1 MEFLKAFPIA
11 IIDEDYEGKH
21 AAGIGMRQ
29 LAKAIEAEGF
39 RVVAGVSYADAQ
51 RLVEV
56 FNSESCWLVSVDGV
70 EASDKQWQIL
80 EEVLAKK
87 RRRNDR
93 LPIFLFG
100 DQRTAEM
107 VPASVL
113 KHANAFMQLF
123 EDSPEF
129 LARVIARAAN
139 LYLERLPPPMFKALM
154 DYTLHASYSWHTPG
168 HGGGVAFR
176 KSPVG
181 NLFYHFFGENTLR
194 SDISVSVGMLGSLLD
209 HTGPIAEGERNA
221 ARIFGADETL
231 FVVGGTSTA
240 NKIVWH
246 GMVGKGDLVLCD
258 RNCHKSILHS
268 LIMTG
273 ATPIYLVPSRNGLGI
288 IGPISKDQF
297 TRQSIQ
303 KKINA
308 SPFAKETSGKV
319 RLMVMTNSTYDG
331 LCYNV
336 DGIKKQLGDAVE
348 VHHFDEAWYAY
359 GNFHEFYDGYHA
371 ISSTHPARS
380 PHAITF
386 ATHSTHKLLAALSQA
401 SMIHIQHSDSQ
412 RLDMAH
418 FNDAFMMHTS
428 TSPQYGIIASCDV
441 AAAMMEQPAGRALVQ
456 ETIDEALSFRRAM
469 TAVRK
474 QLKKGSWWFEVWQP
488 EAAGKSPSVD
498 RSEWVLKPGDR
509 WHGFEGLAE
518 NHVLVDPIKVTILT
532 PGLSASGAMQQH
544 GIPAAVVTK
553 FLSARRIEIE
563 KTGLYSFLVLFSMGI
578 TKGKWSTLITELL
591 NFKDLYDTNA
601 PLKRVLP
608 ALVEAHPAAY
618 ANMGLKDLCEQVHQ
632 VYKDDNVPK
641 AQRDMY
647 TTLPEMALR
656 PADAYDKL
664 VRGQVESVEIDKLMG
679 RTLAVMLVPYP
690 PGIPLIMPGERVT
703 KATKSIQDY
712 LLYAR
717 EFDRKFPGFE
727 TDIHGLRFQPAAEGR
742 RYLVDCVVRIAT
754 NDPTRC
760 EVTYS
765 GSSVSQAAQ
774 DCGYR

>member
-1 MEFLKAFPIA
+1 MEFLQAFPIA
-11 IIDEDYEGKH
+11 IIDEDYEGKR
-21 AAGIGMRQ
+21 AAGRGMRQ
-29 LAKAIEAEGF
+29 LAAAIEKEGF
-39 RVVAGVSYADAQ
+39 RVVAGLSYTDAQ

-56 FNSESCWLVSVDGV
+56 FNNESCWLVSVDGA
-70 EASDKQWQIL
+70 EAGAQQWQIL
-80 EEVLAKK
+80 EEVLGAK

-100 DQRTAEM
+100 DERTAEM

-113 KHANAFMQLF
+113 RHANAFMRLF

-154 DYTLHASYSWHTPG
+154 DYTLHGSYSWHTPG

-181 NLFYHFFGENTLR
+181 NLFYQFFGENTLR
-194 SDISVSVGMLGSLLD
+194 SDISVSVGALGSLLD
-209 HTGPIAEGERNA
+209 HTGAIAEGERNT
-221 ARIFGADETL
+221 ARIFGSDETL
-231 FVVGGTSTA
+231 FVVGGTSTS

-246 GMVGKGDLVLCD
+246 GMVSKGDLVLCD
-258 RNCHKSILHS
+258 RNCHKSSLHS

-288 IGPISKDQF
+288 IGPISREQF
-297 TRQSIQ
+297 TPESIRQ
-303 KKINA
+303 KVAA
-308 SPFAKETSGKV
+308 SPLAKETNGKV
-319 RLMVMTNSTYDG
+319 RLLVMTNSTYDG

-336 DGIKKQLGDAVE
+336 DAIKQLLGDTVD
-348 VHHFDEAWYAY
+348 VLHFDEAWYAY
-359 GNFHEFYDGYHA
+359 ANFHEFYDGYHG
-371 ISSTHPARS
+371 ISSARPTRS

-386 ATHSTHKLLAALSQA
+386 ATQSTHKLLAALSQS
-401 SMIHIQHSDSQ
+401 SMIHVQHSEKQ
-412 RLDMAH
+412 RLDMAR
-418 FNDAFMMHTS
+418 FNEAFMMHTS

-469 TAVRK
+469 TAVKK
-474 QLKKGSWWFEVWQP
+474 QMNDSWWFDVWQP
-488 EAAGKSPSVD
+488 EPMAAQPAND
-498 RSEWVLKPGDR
+498 RAHWVLKPGDR

-532 PGLSASGAMQQH
+532 PGLSANGSMQQH

-553 FLSARRIEIE
+553 FLSSRRIEIE

-578 TKGKWSTLITELL
+578 TRGKWSTLVTELI

-601 PLKRVLP
+601 PLRRVLP
-608 ALVEAHPAAY
+608 AFVDAHPAAY
-618 ANMGLKDLCEQVHQ
+618 TKMGLKDLCEQVHQ
-632 VYKDDNVPK
+632 VYREDNLPK
-641 AQRDMY
+641 AQKDMY
-647 TTLPEMALR
+647 TTLPEMAMR
-656 PADAYDKL
+656 PADAYESL
-664 VRGQVESVEIDKLMG
+664 VRGRVESVEIDKLAG

-690 PGIPLIMPGERVT
+690 PGIPLIMPGERIT
-703 KATKSIQDY
+703 AATKSIHDY

-717 EFDRKFPGFE
+717 DFDRRFPGFE
-727 TDIHGLRFQPAAEGR
+727 TDIHGLRFEPAADGR
-742 RYLVDCVVRIAT
+742 RYLVDCVAR
-754 NDPTRC
+754 
-760 EVTYS
+760 
-765 GSSVSQAAQ
+765 GS
-774 DCGYR
+774 DK

>member
-1 MEFLKAFPIA
+1 MEFLQAFPIA

-21 AAGIGMRQ
+21 AAGRGMQQ
-29 LAKAIEAEGF
+29 LAAAIEKEGL
-39 RVVAGVSYADAQ
+39 RVIAGVSYEDAR

-56 FNSESCWLVSVDGV
+56 VNYESCWLVSVDGA
-70 EASDKQWQIL
+70 EANAGQWKLL
-80 EEVLAKK
+80 EDVLARK

-100 DQRTAEM
+100 DERTAEM

-113 KHANAFMQLF
+113 KHANAFMRLF

-129 LARVIARAAN
+129 LARVIVRAAN

-168 HGGGVAFR
+168 HGGGVGFR

-181 NLFYHFFGENTLR
+181 HLFYNFFGENTLR

-221 ARIFGADETL
+221 ARIFGTDETL

-246 GMVGKGDLVLCD
+246 GMVGRGDLVLCD

-288 IGPISKDQF
+288 IGPISRDQF
-297 TRQSIQ
+297 TPESI
-303 KKINA
+303 KKTIAA
-308 SPFAKETSGKV
+308 SPFAKEASGKV

-331 LCYNV
+331 LCYNIDV
-336 DGIKKQLGDAVE
+336 IKQTVGDAVE
-348 VHHFDEAWYAY
+348 VLHFDEAWYAY
-359 GNFHEFYDGYHA
+359 ANFHEFYDGFHA
-371 ISSTHPARS
+371 ISSAQPARS

-386 ATHSTHKLLAALSQA
+386 ATQSTHKLLSALSQA
-401 SMIHIQHSDSQ
+401 SMIHVQHGETKE
-412 RLDMAH
+412 LDMAR
-418 FNDAFMMHTS
+418 FNEAFMMHTS

-441 AAAMMEQPAGRALVQ
+441 AAAMMEQPGGRAIVQ

-469 TAVRK
+469 KAVKK
-474 QLKKGSWWFEVWQP
+474 QLKGTWWFDVWQP
-488 EAAGKSPSVD
+488 ESMGEQPVD
-498 RSEWVLKPGDR
+498 ARSAWVLKPGDR

-532 PGLSASGAMQQH
+532 PGLSADGSMQEH
-544 GIPAAVVTK
+544 GIPAAVVVK
-553 FLSARRIEIE
+553 FLSSRRIEIE

-578 TKGKWSTLITELL
+578 TKGKWSTLITELI
-591 NFKDLYDTNA
+591 NFKDLYDANA
-601 PLKRVLP
+601 PIKRVLP
-608 ALVEAHPAAY
+608 ALAEAHPEAY
-618 ANMGLKDLCEQVHQ
+618 GSMGLKDLCEQIHRA
-632 VYKDDNVPK
+632 YREDNVPK

-647 TTLPEMALR
+647 TTLPEMAMR
-656 PADAYDKL
+656 PAETYDRL
-664 VRGQVESVEIDKLMG
+664 VRGRVESVEIDRLMG

-690 PGIPLIMPGERVT
+690 PGIPVIMPGERLT
-703 KATKSIQDY
+703 PTTKSILDY

-717 EFDRKFPGFE
+717 DFDRRFPGFE
-727 TDIHGLRFQPAAEGR
+727 TEIHGLRFEPGEGGR
-742 RYLVDCVVRIAT
+742 RYLVDCVTEGGER
-754 NDPTRC
+754 
-760 EVTYS
+760 
-765 GSSVSQAAQ
+765 
-774 DCGYR
+774 

>member
-1 MEFLKAFPIA
+1 MYFLQAFPIA

-21 AAGIGMRQ
+21 AAGRGMRQ
-29 LAKAIEAEGF
+29 LAEAIEKEGF

-56 FNSESCWLVSVDGV
+56 FNSEACWLVSVDGA
-70 EASDKQWQIL
+70 ENNPDQWRSL
-80 EEVLAKK
+80 EEVLAAK

-100 DQRTAEM
+100 DERTAEN
-107 VPASVL
+107 VPATVL
-113 KHANAFMQLF
+113 KHANAFMRLF

-129 LARVIARAAN
+129 LARAIVRSAN

-181 NLFYHFFGENTLR
+181 HLFFQFFGENTLR
-194 SDISVSVGMLGSLLD
+194 SDISVSVGLLGSLLD

-221 ARIFGADETL
+221 ARIFGTDATM
-231 FVVGGTSTA
+231 FVVGGTSTS

-246 GMVGKGDLVLCD
+246 AMVGKGDLVLCD

-288 IGPISKDQF
+288 IGPISREQF
-297 TRQSIQ
+297 SPESIRQ
-303 KKINA
+303 KVAA
-308 SPFAKETSGKV
+308 SPFAKETNGKV

-336 DGIKKQLGDAVE
+336 DGIKQVLGDSVE
-348 VHHFDEAWYAY
+348 VLHFDEAWYAY
-359 GNFHEFYDGYHA
+359 ANFHEFYDGYHA
-371 ISSTHPARS
+371 ISSMHPARS
-380 PHAITF
+380 PNAITF
-386 ATHSTHKLLAALSQA
+386 STQSTHKLLAALSQS
-401 SMIHIQHSDSQ
+401 SMIHIQHGEKT
-412 RLDMAH
+412 RLDLAR
-418 FNDAFMMHTS
+418 FNEAFMMHTS

-441 AAAMMEQPAGRALVQ
+441 AAAMMEQPGGRALVQ

-469 TAVRK
+469 TAVK
-474 QLKKGSWWFEVWQP
+474 QQLKDTWWFDVWQP
-488 EAAGKSPSVD
+488 ETMAKQPSDDKSQ
-498 RSEWVLKPGDR
+498 WVLKPGAR
-509 WHGFEGLAE
+509 WHGFEALAD

-532 PGLSASGAMQQH
+532 PGLSANGDMQQH

-553 FLSARRIEIE
+553 FLSSRRIEIE

-578 TKGKWSTLITELL
+578 TKGKWSTLVTELI
-591 NFKDLYDTNA
+591 NFKDLYDASA

-608 ALVEAHPAAY
+608 ALVEAHPEAY
-618 ANMGLKDLCEQVHQ
+618 ATMGLKELCEQVHHA
-632 VYKDDNVPK
+632 YREDNLPK
-641 AQRDMY
+641 AQKEMY
-647 TTLPEMALR
+647 TTLPEMAMR
-656 PADAYDKL
+656 PADAYESL
-664 VRGQVESVEIDKLMG
+664 VRGRVESVDIEELMG
-679 RTLAVMLVPYP
+679 RTLAVMVVPYP
-690 PGIPLIMPGERVT
+690 PGIPLIMPGERIT
-703 KATKSIQDY
+703 AATKSIYDY

-717 EFDRKFPGFE
+717 EFDRRFPGFE
-727 TDIHGLRFQPAAEGR
+727 TDIHGLRFEPTASGGR
-742 RYLVDCVVRIAT
+742 RYMIDCVA
-754 NDPTRC
+754 
-760 EVTYS
+760 
-765 GSSVSQAAQ
+765 
-774 DCGYR
+774 

>member
-1 MEFLKAFPIA
+1 MDFLKAFPIA

-21 AAGIGMRQ
+21 AAGRGMRQ
-29 LAKAIEAEGF
+29 LAEAIEKEGV
-39 RVVAGVSYADAQ
+39 RVVAGLSYADAQ
-51 RLVEV
+51 RLAEV
-56 FNSESCWLVSVDGV
+56 FNNESCWLVSVDGA
-70 EASDKQWQIL
+70 EASATQWQIL
-80 EEVLAKK
+80 EEVLSAK

-100 DQRTAEM
+100 DERTAEM

-113 KHANAFMQLF
+113 KHANAFMRLF

-129 LARVIARAAN
+129 LARVIVRSAN

-168 HGGGVAFR
+168 HGGGVGFR

-181 NLFYHFFGENTLR
+181 HLFYQFFGENTLR

-221 ARIFGADETL
+221 ARIFGTDETL

-246 GMVGKGDLVLCD
+246 GMVAKGDLVLCD

-288 IGPISKDQF
+288 IGPISREQF
-297 TRQSIQ
+297 TPESIRQ
-303 KKINA
+303 KVTA
-308 SPFAKETSGKV
+308 SPFAKETTGKV

-336 DGIKKQLGDAVE
+336 DGIKQLLGDSVD
-348 VHHFDEAWYAY
+348 VLHFDEAWYAY
-359 GNFHEFYDGYHA
+359 ANFHEFYDGYHA
-371 ISSTHPARS
+371 ISSAHPARS

-386 ATHSTHKLLAALSQA
+386 ATQSTHKLLAALSQA
-401 SMIHIQHSDSQ
+401 SMIHIQHSDKQ
-412 RLDMAH
+412 KLDMPR

-428 TSPQYGIIASCDV
+428 TSPQYSIIASCDV
-441 AAAMMEQPAGRALVQ
+441 AAAMMEQPAGRAIVQ
-456 ETIDEALSFRRAM
+456 ETIEEALSFRRAM
-469 TAVRK
+469 GAVQK
-474 QLKKGSWWFEVWQP
+474 DLKGSWWFDVWQP
-488 EAAGKSPSVD
+488 EVVAAQPADD
-498 RSEWVLKPGDR
+498 RALWVLNPKDR
-509 WHGFEGLAE
+509 WHGFAGLAE

-532 PGLSASGAMQQH
+532 PGLSADGSMQEH

-563 KTGLYSFLVLFSMGI
+563 KTGLYSLLVLFSIGI
-578 TKGKWSTLITELL
+578 TKGKWSTLVTELI
-591 NFKDLYDTNA
+591 NFKDLYDANA

-618 ANMGLKDLCEQVHQ
+618 AKTGLKDLCEQVHHA
-632 VYKDDNVPK
+632 YREDNVPK
-641 AQRDMY
+641 AQKDMY
-647 TTLPEMALR
+647 TTLPEMAMR
-656 PADAYDKL
+656 PVDAYDNL
-664 VRGQVESVEIDKLMG
+664 VRGRVESVEIDKLMG
-679 RTLAVMLVPYP
+679 RTLAVMVVPYP
-690 PGIPLIMPGERVT
+690 PGIPLIMPGERIT
-703 KATKSIQDY
+703 AATKSIHDY

-717 EFDRKFPGFE
+717 EFDRRFPGFE
-727 TDIHGLRFQPAAEGR
+727 TDIHGLRFEPTANGR
-742 RYLVDCVVRIAT
+742 RYLVDCVA
-754 NDPTRC
+754 
-760 EVTYS
+760 
-765 GSSVSQAAQ
+765 
-774 DCGYR
+774 